1 MKLNKIALA
10 MASLCA
16 SSAFA
21 LTPGQIDNDT
31 VRLWLSG
38 ASAPTASVYKGVLTL
53 CAGMEYKDALGVNH
67 TNPGTRDAHLYL
79 EAANAN
85 RLPGAA
91 GDRMAYTCTISTDDG
106 RAGSLEGRK
115 AVVYHTVEGGSFNY
129 VTPHIAIAGEGPMP
143 NTLGAGGSQ
152 IEYTIDNDNIPG
164 NLRRTANIEGL
175 GAAGQC
181 AAGAAENVSVD
192 LSGLSNQV
200 GIYRGCATFRQVFTP
215 GQTQRAA
222 VTDAPD
228 RPEGG
233 FSDTEYLMNQ
243 LNLNVVTELTD
254 IGGEVPT
261 NIGQVFGAAV
271 SFPLY
276 AQLQKNQGII
286 NTTAL
291 DGEACDGVYTF
302 GACQPNLPATLY
314 TTVANKATIGGVT
327 PAMFGAAAF
336 PGTSGKLQ
344 FHRRAVTSG
353 TQSASNL
360 RFLNKPCATGTPG
373 GAMEPARVTDST
385 ARVAVFENSSTGG
398 VKTGLTN
405 STIAGEFGMGWVSME
420 NIVVPGTDQWAFV
433 KLDGIAPNADAKQR
447 QTAMDGSYSAFYE
460 LVAFTSATAFPEGVE
475 LIAAVNQ
482 SLGNP
487 GITDLPGLFITP
499 LAGADAAAVSVGKVA
514 RGGNSCS
521 MASQ

>member
-21 LTPGQIDNDT
+21 LTPAQIDGDT

-67 TNPGTRDAHLYL
+67 INPGVRDAHLYL
-79 EAANAN
+79 ELPNAN

-91 GDRMAYTCTISTDDG
+91 GDRMAYTCTIATDDG

-115 AVVYHTVEGGSFNY
+115 AIVYHTVEGGSFNY
-129 VTPHIAIAGEGPMP
+129 VTPHIAIGGEGPMP

-152 IEYTIDNDNIPG
+152 IEFTIDNDNIPG
-164 NLRRTANIEGL
+164 NLRRTANIDSL
-175 GAAGQC
+175 GATGQC
-181 AAGAAENVSVD
+181 AAGPAETVSVD
-192 LSGLSNQV
+192 LSGLSNAV
-200 GIYRGCATFRQVFTP
+200 GIYRNCATFRQVFTP
-215 GQTQRAA
+215 GQALRNA

-243 LNLNVVTELTD
+243 LNLNVVTQLSD

-276 AQLQKNQGII
+276 AQLQANQGILAA
-286 NTTAL
+286 NP
-291 DGEACDGVYTF
+291 ACLGDYTF
-302 GACQPNLPATLY
+302 GPCQPNLPATLY

-327 PAMFGAAAF
+327 AAMFGVGAF

-344 FHRRAVTSG
+344 FHRRAITSG

-373 GAMEPARVTDST
+373 GAMEPARVADST

-405 STIAGEFGMGWVSME
+405 ATNANEFGMGWVSME
-420 NIVVPGTDQWAFV
+420 NIVVPGTDRWAFV
-433 KLDGIAPNADAKQR
+433 KLDGIAPNADPKQR

-460 LVAFTSATAFPEGVE
+460 LVAFTAATAFQEGVE